1 MLPAIKVTKSKVE
14 QGRKKVFDEKKAN
27 KRSNERENMS
37 GGLSDMSSKDKS
49 LLI

>member
-1 MLPAIKVTKSKVE
+1 MLPAIKVTKSQVE

-37 GGLSDMSSKDKS
+37 EGLSDMSSKDKS